1 MIKRIKQWIYER
13 FLPMWAKETLL
24 ADYRRLTKE
33 NEALLLQLAEKD
45 AYIDGLQTGMK
56 AMRRIVVNTGEGV
69 KK

>member
-1 MIKRIKQWIYER
+1 MIKRIKQWLFER

-24 ADYRRLTKE
+24 ADYRRLAKE
-33 NEALLLQLAEKD
+33 NETLLLQLAEKD

>member
-1 MIKRIKQWIYER
+1 MIKRIKQWLYER

-56 AMRRIVVNTGEGV
+56 AIRRIVINTGEGV

>member
-1 MIKRIKQWIYER
+1 MIKRIKQWLFER
-13 FLPMWAKETLL
+13 FLPMLAKETLL

-56 AMRRIVVNTGEGV
+56 AIRRIVINTGEGV